1 MPLRVNIPP
10 ATRAL
15 LITQLAL
22 SFLYNVARWRQLD
35 DHPATAAVPH
45 STPRVPYLTLVPST
59 FYYYPWTILTATF
72 VEQNIFTVL
81 INGATVFYGGKYLE
95 RAWGSKEFGKFIL
108 VVALIPNA
116 LSILVYLFWG
126 AISGSTVRGY
136 GGGFFPDDQCTTACM
151 MPADD
156 PISSRLTQIC
166 GGVALQASFLVA
178 FKQLVP
184 EHTVTI
190 LKGIIKMRVKHFP
203 AIFLLLNTLSGVF
216 FGTDTATVLAWFGL
230 LTSWTYLRFFK
241 YQPDMTGISTNG
253 LGLKG
258 DASETFTFAT
268 FFPDAIQPP
277 ISFVADRIYTFLVAV
292 KVIHPFSAEDI
303 ASSTENAVARG
314 HAGLPSLLSNPG
326 SASRAAGKREEAE
339 RRRALALRALDQ
351 RLQAATASKPP
362 AMSALSHSGS
372 PNTAAP
378 AVSAEQNTLGETTY
392 TPDHS

>member
-1 MPLRVNIPP
+1 MPVRINLPP
-10 ATRAL
+10 ATRAV
-15 LITQLAL
+15 LISQLAL

-35 DHPATAAVPH
+35 DGPPASGTQ
-45 STPRVPYLTLVPST
+45 STPIVPYLTLVPSM

-81 INGATVFYGGKYLE
+81 MNGATVFYGGKYLE

-108 VVALIPNA
+108 IIALIPNA
-116 LSILVYLFWG
+116 LMIMIYIFWG
-126 AISGSTVRGY
+126 AVTGSSVRG
-136 GGGFFPDDQCTTACM
+136 
-151 MPADD
+151 
-156 PISSRLTQIC
+156 LTQIC

-190 LKGIIKMRVKHFP
+190 LKGIVKMRVKHFP
-203 AIFLLLNTLSGVF
+203 AIFLLLNSVSGIV
-216 FGTDTATVLAWFGL
+216 FGTDTAAILAWIGL

-241 YQPDMTGISTNG
+241 YQPDLTGTSTNG
-253 LGLKG
+253 LGFKG

-277 ISFVADRIYTFLVAV
+277 IAFVTEQIYAFLVAV
-292 KVIHPFSAEDI
+292 KVLTPFSAEDI

-314 HAGLPSLLSNPG
+314 QAGLPSLLSNPG
-326 SASRAAGKREEAE
+326 SSARSAGKREEAE

-362 AMSALSHSGS
+362 ALSSQTPAAPS
-372 PNTAAP
+372 STAAP
-378 AVSAEQNTLGETTY
+378 AVSAGQNMLGETTY
-392 TPDHS
+392 TPDNS

>member
-1 MPLRVNIPP
+1 MPIRINLPP

-15 LITQLAL
+15 LISQLAL

-35 DHPATAAVPH
+35 DGPPTAGTQ
-45 STPRVPYLTLVPST
+45 STPIVPYLTLVPSM

-108 VVALIPNA
+108 AIALIPNA
-116 LSILVYLFWG
+116 LMIVIYIFWG
-126 AISGSTVRGY
+126 AVTGSSVGGY
-136 GGGFFPDDQCTTACM
+136 ASWFSSDDECTTLCA

-156 PISSRLTQIC
+156 PIIRSLTQIC

-190 LKGIIKMRVKHFP
+190 MKGIIKMRVKHFP
-203 AIFLLLNTLSGVF
+203 AIFLLLNSISGII
-216 FGTDTATVLAWFGL
+216 FGTDTAAILAWLGL
-230 LTSWTYLRFFK
+230 LTSWIYLRFFK
-241 YQPDMTGISTNG
+241 YQPDLTGTSTTG
-253 LGLKG
+253 LGFKG

-277 ISFVADRIYTFLVAV
+277 IAFVTDQIYSFLVAV
-292 KVIHPFSAEDI
+292 KVITPFSAQDI

-314 HAGLPSLLSNPG
+314 QAGLPSLLSNSG
-326 SASRAAGKREEAE
+326 SSARSAGKREEAE

-362 AMSALSHSGS
+362 AVSSQT
-372 PNTAAP
+372 TAAP
-378 AVSAEQNTLGETTY
+378 SAAPTVAAGQNMLGETTY
-392 TPDHS
+392 APDHS

>member
-1 MPLRVNIPP
+1 MPVRINLPP
-10 ATRAL
+10 ATRAV
-15 LITQLAL
+15 LISQLAL

-35 DHPATAAVPH
+35 DGPPASGTQ
-45 STPRVPYLTLVPST
+45 STPIVPYLTLVPSM

-81 INGATVFYGGKYLE
+81 MNGATVFYGGKYLE

-108 VVALIPNA
+108 VIALIPNA
-116 LSILVYLFWG
+116 LMIMIYIFWG
-126 AISGSTVRGY
+126 AVTGSSVRGY
-136 GGGFFPDDQCTTACM
+136 ASWFSDDECTTSCA
-151 MPADD
+151 MPTDD
-156 PISSRLTQIC
+156 LVIRSLTQIC

-190 LKGIIKMRVKHFP
+190 LKGIVKMRVKHFP
-203 AIFLLLNTLSGVF
+203 AIFLLLNSVSGIV
-216 FGTDTATVLAWFGL
+216 FGTDTAAILAWIGL

-241 YQPDMTGISTNG
+241 YQPDLTGTSTNG
-253 LGLKG
+253 LGFKG

-277 ISFVADRIYTFLVAV
+277 IAFVTEQIYAFLVAV
-292 KVIHPFSAEDI
+292 KVLTPFSAEDI

-314 HAGLPSLLSNPG
+314 QAGLPSLLSNSG
-326 SASRAAGKREEAE
+326 SSARSAGKREEAE

-362 AMSALSHSGS
+362 ALSSQTPAAPS
-372 PNTAAP
+372 STAAP
-378 AVSAEQNTLGETTY
+378 AVSAGQNMLGETTY
-392 TPDHS
+392 TPDNS

>member
-1 MPLRVNIPP
+1 MPIRINLPP
-10 ATRAL
+10 ATRAV
-15 LITQLAL
+15 LISQLAL

-35 DHPATAAVPH
+35 DGPPTAGTQSSPI
-45 STPRVPYLTLVPST
+45 VPYLTLVPSM

-108 VVALIPNA
+108 AIALIPNA
-116 LSILVYLFWG
+116 LMIVIYIFWG
-126 AISGSTVRGY
+126 AVTGSSVRGY
-136 GGGFFPDDQCTTACM
+136 ASWFSSDDDCTTSCA

-156 PISSRLTQIC
+156 SIIRSLTQIC

-203 AIFLLLNTLSGVF
+203 AIFLLLNSISGII
-216 FGTDTATVLAWFGL
+216 FGTDTAAILAWLGL

-241 YQPDMTGISTNG
+241 YQPDLTGTSTNG
-253 LGLKG
+253 LGFKG

-277 ISFVADRIYTFLVAV
+277 IAFVTDQMYSFLVAV
-292 KVIHPFSAEDI
+292 KVITPFSAEDI

-314 HAGLPSLLSNPG
+314 QAGLPSLLSNSG
-326 SASRAAGKREEAE
+326 SSARSAGKREEAE

-362 AMSALSHSGS
+362 ALSSQAPSVPSG
-372 PNTAAP
+372 TAAP
-378 AVSAEQNTLGETTY
+378 TVATGQNMLGETTY
-392 TPDHS
+392 APDHS